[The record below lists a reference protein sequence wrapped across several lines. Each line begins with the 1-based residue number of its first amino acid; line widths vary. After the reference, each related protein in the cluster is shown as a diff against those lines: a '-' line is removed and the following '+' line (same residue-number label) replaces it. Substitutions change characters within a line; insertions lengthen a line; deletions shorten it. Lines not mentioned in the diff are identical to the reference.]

1 MALNKTL
8 RKIFSTGVLVAL
20 VVLSFNACSKKPQA
34 TSQVSKPKPNEFGL
48 AVDGLIEVRDTIQ
61 TDETL
66 SDILLPHGVSQQKI
80 NEIAKKSLN
89 VFPLRSFRADDE
101 LYIYAKWDSVETVKY
116 LVYQK
121 DPINYVVFDLR
132 DTINIYKKQKPVTI
146 KQVVASGV
154 IKSSLF
160 QTLQEKNIN
169 LEIASRL
176 EDIYGW
182 QIDFFH
188 IQPSD
193 SFKVIYE
200 EILVDGV
207 PVDVGKILAANFN
220 YHKQDYYAFY
230 YNKEKG
236 DQYFDEKGNSL
247 KRMFL
252 KAPLKYSRISSRY
265 SLNRYHPILHRNK
278 AHLGTDY
285 AAPTGTPI
293 MSVGNG
299 VVVAASYTSGNGNFV
314 KIKHNATYTTQY
326 LHMSHFAKGIHPGV
340 RVTQGQVIGYV
351 GSTGLATG
359 PHVCFRFWKN
369 GKQVDPMRE
378 KYQSAGPVS
387 KKNKSDF
394 DLVKKEWM
402 EKLNASETQL
412 TAVHSE
418 NTKSHG

>member
-1 MALNKTL
+1 
-8 RKIFSTGVLVAL
+8 
-20 VVLSFNACSKKPQA
+20 
-34 TSQVSKPKPNEFGL
+34 
-48 AVDGLIEVRDTIQ
+48 
-61 TDETL
+61 
-66 SDILLPHGVSQQKI
+66 
-80 NEIAKKSLN
+80 
-89 VFPLRSFRADDE
+89 
-101 LYIYAKWDSVETVKY
+101 
-116 LVYQK
+116 
-121 DPINYVVFDLR
+121 
-132 DTINIYKKQKPVTI
+132 
-146 KQVVASGV
+146 
-154 IKSSLF
+154 
-160 QTLQEKNIN
+160 LQEKNIN

-188 IQPSD
+188 IQPND

-200 EILVDGV
+200 EISVDGV

-220 YHKQDYYAFY
+220 HRNENYYAFY

-265 SLNRYHPILHRNK
+265 SLNRYHPILHLNK

-299 VVVAASYTSGNGNFV
+299 VVIAASYTSGNGNFV

-326 LHMSHFAKGIHPGV
+326 LHMSHFAKGIHPGG
-340 RVTQGQVIGYV
+340 RVTQGQIIGYV

-369 GKQVDPMRE
+369 GKQVDPLRE
-378 KYQSAGPVS
+378 KYQSTGPIS
-387 KKNKSDF
+387 KKNKPDF

-402 EKLNASETQL
+402 DKLNTSDMRL
-412 TAVHSE
+412 SAVYSDKANIHS
-418 NTKSHG
+418 